1 VRGLRGTARWTVVA
15 AGLCAL
21 AFAGCGGGTR
31 QDAGETAATY
41 TVDVVKA
48 SFPLSQRIA
57 GQSRMDITV
66 NNSGAKTIPNIAVTV
81 EGADGAAPSQAFGV
95 ADQQVGLAD
104 SSRPIWIVDRG
115 PYGGDTAYVNT
126 WTLGALRPHQEKTF
140 TWYVTPT
147 VAGTHTVRYRVAAGL
162 NGKAK
167 AQLAGGGAPAG
178 TFTVAV
184 SAKPAGVRVSPNGDV
199 TSSPPS
205 SKAVPPGYPV
215 TP

>member
-1 VRGLRGTARWTVVA
+1 LRGTARWTVVA
-15 AGLCAL
+15 AGLGAVAL
-21 AFAGCGGGTR
+21 AGCGGGTR
-31 QDAGETAATY
+31 QDASEPSATY
-41 TVDVVKA
+41 TVNVVKA
-48 SFPLSQRIA
+48 SFPSSQRIA
-57 GQSRMDITV
+57 GQTRMDITV
-66 NNSGAKTIPNIAVTV
+66 NNAGAKTIPDIAVTI
-81 EGADGAAPSQAFGV
+81 EGADGAAPAQAFG
-95 ADQQVGLAD
+95 ASDPQVSLAD
-104 SSRPIWIVDRG
+104 TSRPIWIVDRG

-126 WTLGALRPHQEKTF
+126 WTLGQLPPHQEKTF

-167 AQLAGGGAPAG
+167 AQLAGGGAAAG

-184 SAKPAGVRVSPNGDV
+184 SAKPAGIKVAPNGDV

-205 SKAVPPGYPV
+205 SKATAPGYPV